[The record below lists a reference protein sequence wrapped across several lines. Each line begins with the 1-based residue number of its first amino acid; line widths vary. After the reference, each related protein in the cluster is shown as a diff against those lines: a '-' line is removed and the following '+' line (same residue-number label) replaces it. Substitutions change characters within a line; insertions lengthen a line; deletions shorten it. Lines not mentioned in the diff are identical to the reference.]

1 MANATEQA
9 ERVRRLLAKAS
20 DALARMTPDQRAHHR
35 HEQRVS
41 FAAGNVAMSWPDT
54 INGEPAID
62 VARRLVLQKA
72 GPCPCGDCA
81 HVREWR
87 GSVERP
93 GGARVLYQSG
103 ETVAGELGS

>member
-1 MANATEQA
+1 MSGADVQA
-9 ERVRRLLAKAS
+9 ARVRRLLAKAS

-41 FAAGNVAMSWPDT
+41 FAAGNVAMSWPET

-62 VARRLVLQKA
+62 VARRLVLEKA
-72 GPCPCGDCA
+72 GPCPCGDCL
-81 HVREWR
+81 HLRGWR
-87 GSVERP
+87 GSVER

-103 ETVAGELGS
+103 DVIAGELGA